1 MSAAED
7 MHRIDTLL
15 SHVWMVRTFLKHSD
29 EAQDDEELAEV
40 HRELYDYMLALGNS
54 YKEGD
59 AATYLKTA
67 SKKLAKLRRITD
79 VFREIQP
86 DVSAHM
92 NFQMAERSLTAAVAE
107 IAQILA
113 GVRDDG

>member
-1 MSAAED
+1 MPSLKAVRLRIASVKSTQKITRAMKLVAA
-7 MHRIDTLL
+7 
-15 SHVWMVRTFLKHSD
+15 
-29 EAQDDEELAEV
+29 
-40 HRELYDYMLALGNS
+40 
-54 YKEGD
+54 
-59 AATYLKTA
+59 
-67 SKKLAKLRRITD
+67 AKLRRITD